1 MLIFDAHLDMA
12 WNAVEWNRNLM
23 LSVQELRQFEA
34 QFENI
39 VPGEPTIT
47 WPALKEAGVGITIST
62 LLPRLHRKDG
72 PLSHYQSREAA
83 YGSAMGQLA
92 YYRAMCKRG
101 VIREI
106 PDAATLKSH
115 VEEWEAGPTE
125 STPVGFILSMEGS
138 PPILYPEQIH
148 DWYAEGLRLLG
159 PGHYGEAPYCFG
171 TGSEGGLKPGGK
183 ELLQAMNEC
192 GMLLDTTHLADQ
204 SFWEALDVYEGP
216 LIASHQNSRTLV
228 PRDRQFTDEQFKAV
242 AERGGMIGASFD
254 NWMLHTDWKIG
265 VSDPSMVTM
274 ENVADHIDYVV
285 QLLGTTKHSGLGT
298 DLDGGFGKEQCPSDL
313 GTIHDL
319 GNIAGIL
326 EKRGYSQEDI
336 DGIMYKNFVEFF
348 LKNL

>member
-23 LSVQELRQFEA
+23 LSVQELRQFES
-34 QFENI
+34 QFKDI

-72 PLSHYQSREAA
+72 PLTHYQSREAA

-115 VEEWEAGPTE
+115 VEEWEAGPTD

-148 DWYAEGLRLLG
+148 EWYEAGLRLLG

-171 TGSEGGLKPGGK
+171 TGSQGGLKEGGA
-183 ELLQAMNEC
+183 ELLKAMNEC

-204 SFWEALDVYEGP
+204 SFWEALEVYEGP

-228 PRDRQFTDEQFKAV
+228 PRDRQFTDEQLKAV

-254 NWMLHTDWKIG
+254 SWMLHPDWKIG

-274 ENVADHIDYVV
+274 EHVADHIDYVV
-285 QLLGTTKHSGLGT
+285 QLLGTTKHTGLGT
-298 DLDGGFGKEQCPSDL
+298 DLDGGFGKEQCPADL
-313 GTIHDL
+313 ETIHDL
-319 GNIAGIL
+319 GKMAGIL

-336 DGIMYKNFVEFF
+336 DGIMYKNFVNFF